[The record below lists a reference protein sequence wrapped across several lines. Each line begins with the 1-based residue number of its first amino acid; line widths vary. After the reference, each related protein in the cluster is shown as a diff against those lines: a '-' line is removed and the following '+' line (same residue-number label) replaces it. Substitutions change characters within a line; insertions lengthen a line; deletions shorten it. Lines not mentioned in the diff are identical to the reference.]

1 MTRLVSKIQEQKE
14 GLGDSH
20 IMEWKVYTAAWD
32 MDRFLRHIA
41 E

>member
-1 MTRLVSKIQEQKE
+1 MGLVSEIQEHKV
-14 GLGDSH
+14 GLGDV
-20 IMEWKVYTAAWD
+20 MEWKVYTAARN